1 MSENRCPFI
10 WLLGEN
16 EATTANN
23 NAFYFWQYITAQ
35 RDDIAAYFVLTDTA
49 AHRKL
54 VRTLPAEEQSRVL
67 WKNSYRH
74 LKFYRAAD
82 LFLVS
87 FSVRDILP
95 DRLFGRKI
103 RFRLKKPLVYLQH
116 GTTAIKKLGY
126 TGDSYGNHLLRFM
139 VYNPLIADEIVQ
151 ENGFAPYQL
160 HFAAFHPRYQEMAR
174 RLLSQQEAG
183 QELRGILW
191 FVTWREYFSDTETVR
206 AFLQTVRAVLTDK
219 RLAAYLTER
228 QEQLTLCIHHLFDK
242 AAGEE
247 ILALQKE
254 VAPLVRIV
262 RQSDCDVMAL
272 LQQNRLLITDYSSVG
287 FDFSFLGRPV
297 VLFLPDIDRYLE
309 KREIYCR
316 PEELMQG
323 ACFTP
328 EELVLRLLGESSGVL
343 PFYRR
348 RLPRDIPY
356 ADIADGVYQ
365 QRMYAALGEMQ
376 RRRVVLF
383 GVDYGAK
390 RSENAAALRLAEWL
404 LSRGYRAELQ
414 SLKTRP
420 GGQPLPCG
428 LTHNAFYDE
437 SARVPWQRLRRIGKA
452 RLANTDETVAP
463 YALRALR
470 RSFCRCRCADAIV
483 TAPALLPLTAAA
495 DAPGVGRLWTVCPQQ
510 GEEMSLPTVTE
521 RCSGENLQTTADWER
536 AFPPLTEG
544 RIGNREG
551 EKR

>member
-49 AHRKL
+49 AHREL

-272 LQQNRLLITDYSSVG
+272 LLQNRLLVTDYSSVG

-316 PEELMQG
+316 PEELTQG

-348 RLPRDIPY
+348 RLPHDIPY

-383 GVDYGAK
+383 GVDYGAR

-404 LSRGYRAELQ
+404 LSRGYRVELQ

-420 GGQPLPCG
+420 GGQPLPGG

-437 SARVPWQRLRRIGKA
+437 SARVPWQCLRRIGKA

-536 AFPPLTEG
+536 TFPPLTEG